1 MHLDPI
7 RALVAD
13 DIEAV
18 NQLIQERL
26 SSDVALINRLGGYI
40 INSGGKR
47 LRPLIVLLAARACG
61 CHDYTR
67 ILLAAIVEMIHT
79 ATLLHDDVVDES
91 DMRRGQETA
100 RQIWGNGASI
110 LVGDFLY
117 TRAFEMMI
125 ELRQMAVMEIFSRAT
140 NTIAEGEVLQLL
152 NIHDPDVTEE
162 RYRDVIFRKTAAL
175 FEAGCRLAALM
186 GARSAQDQAAMAA
199 YGRHLGTAFQLV
211 DDALDYEG
219 NAQEIGKNI
228 GDDLAEG
235 KPTMPFI
242 YAMRT
247 GDAQIRDLMRAAIQ
261 QGGQEQIEAVREA
274 IEKTGAITYTYSLA
288 NEEAD
293 RAVAMLDRLE
303 ASIYRDGLAALVQ
316 FAISRRY

>member
-7 RALVAD
+7 RALVAN
-13 DIEAV
+13 DIKAV

-47 LRPLIVLLAARACG
+47 LRPLVVLLASRACG
-61 CHDYTR
+61 CRGHTH

-91 DMRRGQETA
+91 DMRRGRETA
-100 RQIWGNGASI
+100 RQIWGNGASV

-117 TRAFEMMI
+117 TRAFEMMV
-125 ELRQMAVMEIFSRAT
+125 ELRRMTVMEIFSRAT

-152 NIHDPDVTEE
+152 NIRDPDVTEK

-175 FEAGCRLAALM
+175 FEAGCQLAALI

-211 DDALDYEG
+211 DDALDYDGDAE
-219 NAQEIGKNI
+219 EIGKNI

-247 GDAQIRDLMRAAIQ
+247 GDAKTRELMRSAIQ
-261 QGGQEQIEAVREA
+261 QGGQEQIGAVREA

-303 ASIYRDGLAALVQ
+303 EGVYRDGLAALVQ

>member
-1 MHLDPI
+1 MDLDPI
-7 RALVAD
+7 RALVEN

-26 SSDVALINRLGGYI
+26 SSNVALINRLGSYI

-47 LRPLIVLLAARACG
+47 LRPLVVLLAARACG
-61 CHDYTR
+61 CRDHKHL
-67 ILLAAIVEMIHT
+67 LLAAIVEMIHT

-91 DMRRGQETA
+91 DMRRGRETA
-100 RQIWGNGASI
+100 RQIWGNGASV

-117 TRAFEMMI
+117 TRAFEMMV
-125 ELRQMAVMEIFSRAT
+125 ELQSMGVMEIFSRAT

-186 GARSAQDQAAMAA
+186 GARSAQAQAAMAA

-211 DDALDYEG
+211 DDALDYDG
-219 NAQEIGKNI
+219 NSAEIGKNI

-242 YAMRT
+242 YAMRN
-247 GDAQIRDLMRAAIQ
+247 GDAKTRKLMRSAIQ
-261 QGGQEQIEAVREA
+261 HDGQEQIEAVREA
-274 IEKTGAITYTYSLA
+274 IEKTGAITYTYGLA
-288 NEEAD
+288 HEEAE
-293 RAVAMLDRLE
+293 RAGAMLGHLGDG
-303 ASIYRDGLAALVQ
+303 IYRDALQAVVQ
-316 FAISRRY
+316 FTISRRY

>member
-1 MHLDPI
+1 MHLDSI
-7 RALVAD
+7 RALVAN

-18 NQLIQERL
+18 NQLIRERL

-40 INSGGKR
+40 VNSGGKR
-47 LRPLIVLLAARACG
+47 LRPLVVLLASRACG
-61 CHDYTR
+61 CRDHTH

-91 DMRRGQETA
+91 DMRRGRETA
-100 RQIWGNGASI
+100 RQIWGNGASV

-117 TRAFEMMI
+117 TRAFEMMV
-125 ELRQMAVMEIFSRAT
+125 ELRRMAVMEIFSRAT

-175 FEAGCRLAALM
+175 FEAGCQLAALI

-211 DDALDYEG
+211 DDALDYDGDAE
-219 NAQEIGKNI
+219 EIGKNI

-247 GDAQIRDLMRAAIQ
+247 GDAKTRDLMRSAIQ
-261 QGGQEQIEAVREA
+261 QGGQEQIGAVREA
-274 IEKTGAITYTYSLA
+274 IEKTGAITYTYRLA

-293 RAVAMLDRLE
+293 RAVAILDRLE
-303 ASIYRDGLAALVQ
+303 DGVYRDGLAALVQ

>member
-1 MHLDPI
+1 MELDPI
-7 RALVAD
+7 RALVAN

-18 NQLIQERL
+18 NGLIRERL
-26 SSDVALINRLGGYI
+26 SSDVALINRLGSYI

-47 LRPLIVLLAARACG
+47 LRPLVVLLAARACG
-61 CHDYTR
+61 CRDHKH

-91 DMRRGQETA
+91 DMRRGRETA
-100 RQIWGNGASI
+100 RQIWGNGASV

-117 TRAFEMMI
+117 TRAFEMMV
-125 ELRQMAVMEIFSRAT
+125 ELQRTAVMEIFSRAT

-199 YGRHLGTAFQLV
+199 YGRHLGTAFQLI
-211 DDALDYEG
+211 DDALDYDG
-219 NAQEIGKNI
+219 NAEEIGKNI

-247 GDAQIRDLMRAAIQ
+247 GDAKTRELMRSAIR
-261 QGGQEQIEAVREA
+261 QGGQKQIEAVREA
-274 IEKTGAITYTYSLA
+274 IEKTGAITYTYFLA

-293 RAVAMLDRLE
+293 RAVAMLERLE
-303 ASIYRDGLAALVQ
+303 TGVYRDALAALVR

>member
-18 NQLIQERL
+18 NQLIRERL
-26 SSDVALINRLGGYI
+26 SSDVALINRLSGYI

-47 LRPLIVLLAARACG
+47 LRPLVVLLAARACG
-61 CHDYTR
+61 CHGHAH

-100 RQIWGNGASI
+100 RQIWGNGASV

-117 TRAFEMMI
+117 TRAFEMMV
-125 ELRQMAVMEIFSRAT
+125 ELRRMAVMEIFSRAT

-211 DDALDYEG
+211 DDALDYDG
-219 NAQEIGKNI
+219 NAEEIGKNI

-242 YAMRT
+242 YAMRN
-247 GDAQIRDLMRAAIQ
+247 GDPKTRELMRSAIQ
-261 QGGQEQIEAVREA
+261 QGGQEQIEAVRKA
-274 IEKTGAITYTYSLA
+274 IEKTGAITYTYRLA

-303 ASIYRDGLAALVQ
+303 GGSYRDGLAALVQ
-316 FAISRRY
+316 FAIRRRY

>member
-1 MHLDPI
+1 MDLDPI
-7 RALVAD
+7 RALVAN

-18 NQLIQERL
+18 NQLILERL
-26 SSDVALINRLGGYI
+26 SSDVALINRLGSYI

-47 LRPLIVLLAARACG
+47 LRPLVVLLAARACG
-61 CHDYTR
+61 CRGQKH

-91 DMRRGQETA
+91 DMRRGRETA
-100 RQIWGNGASI
+100 RQVWGNGASV

-117 TRAFEMMI
+117 TRAFEMMV
-125 ELRQMAVMEIFSRAT
+125 ELQQTAVMEIFSRAT

-152 NIHDPDVTEE
+152 NIHDPEVTEE
-162 RYRDVIFRKTAAL
+162 RYQDVIFRKTAAL
-175 FEAGCRLAALM
+175 FEAGCRLAALL
-186 GARSAQDQAAMAA
+186 GERSVQDQMAMAA

-211 DDALDYEG
+211 DDALDYDG
-219 NAQEIGKNI
+219 NAEEIGKNI

-242 YAMRT
+242 YAMRN
-247 GDAQIRDLMRAAIQ
+247 GDSQTRELMRLAIQ

-274 IEKTGAITYTYSLA
+274 IENAGAITYTYRLA
-288 NEEAD
+288 NAEAD

-303 ASIYRDGLAALVQ
+303 GGAYRDALTALVE
-316 FAISRRY
+316 FALNRRY

>member
-1 MHLDPI
+1 MDLDPI
-7 RALVAD
+7 RALVAN

-18 NQLIQERL
+18 NQLIRERL

-47 LRPLIVLLAARACG
+47 LRPLVVLLAARACG
-61 CHDYTR
+61 CRDHKH

-91 DMRRGQETA
+91 DMRRGRETA
-100 RQIWGNGASI
+100 RQIWGNGASV

-117 TRAFEMMI
+117 TRAFEMMV
-125 ELRQMAVMEIFSRAT
+125 ELQRMPVMEIFSRAT

-211 DDALDYEG
+211 DDALDYDG
-219 NAQEIGKNI
+219 NAEEIGKNI

-242 YAMRT
+242 YAMRN
-247 GDAQIRDLMRAAIQ
+247 GDTKTRELMRSAIQ

-274 IEKTGAITYTYSLA
+274 IEKTGAITYTYRLA

-293 RAVAMLDRLE
+293 RAVAMLDHLE
-303 ASIYRDGLAALVQ
+303 GGIYRDALTALVQ